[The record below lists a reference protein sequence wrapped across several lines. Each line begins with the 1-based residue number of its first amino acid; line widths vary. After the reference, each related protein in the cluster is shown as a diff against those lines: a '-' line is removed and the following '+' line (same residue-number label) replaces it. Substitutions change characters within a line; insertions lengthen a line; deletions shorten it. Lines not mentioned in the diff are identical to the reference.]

1 MGIFK
6 KTEGATA
13 PKKTAKPKAKAKA
26 AAPVDEVLTP
36 ESQTVSQEKAVAAAP
51 AKGQAG
57 ESYRILRAPRVSE
70 KAAISA
76 SKNVY
81 VFEVPLSA
89 EKIEIAKA
97 VEKLYGVKVLAV
109 NTARGIG
116 KVLAGRRKGSRSDWK
131 KAYVRVKPG
140 QKIDLYEG
148 V

>member
-1 MGIFK
+1 MGIFTK
-6 KTEGATA
+6 KTAGPPA
-13 PKKTAKPKAKAKA
+13 PKKSAKAKT

-36 ESQTVSQEKAVAAAP
+36 ESQTAVQEKAVTAAP

-57 ESYRILRAPRVSE
+57 ESYRILLAPRVSE
-70 KAAISA
+70 KAAVSA
-76 SKNVY
+76 SRNVY
-81 VFEVPLSA
+81 VFEVPVKA

-97 VEKLYGVKVLAV
+97 VEKLFGVKVEAV

-116 KVLAGRRKGSRSDWK
+116 KVYSGRRKGSRSDWK
-131 KAYVRVKPG
+131 KAYVRVKSG

>member
-1 MGIFK
+1 MGIFTK
-6 KTEGATA
+6 KTAGKPAA
-13 PKKTAKPKAKAKA
+13 KKTAK
-26 AAPVDEVLTP
+26 AAPVTDEVLTP
-36 ESQTVSQEKAVAAAP
+36 ESQAAATDKPVTAAP

-57 ESYRILRAPRVSE
+57 ESYRLLCAPRVSE

-81 VFEVPLSA
+81 VFEVPVKA

-97 VEKLYGVKVLAV
+97 VEKLFGVKVERV
-109 NTARGIG
+109 NTVRGIG
-116 KVLAGRRKGSRSDWK
+116 KRFSGGRRKGSRSDWK
-131 KAYVRVKPG
+131 KAYVRVKDG